1 MNGIAVLAGR
11 DMEEMAYG
19 PAGVAPRTATWVKRN
34 GSTGVLVAVGARCTP
49 KGAGSSTG
57 SPDQVGVD
65 IDEFVEFD
73 DGSRVSIRW
82 DRGCAISLN
91 GAGQLSEQEL
101 LEHLEGALLPDE
113 GEVEDLGE
121 RRSWHEHALL
131 LAEQGINATAQELKN
146 LPYLTELSSDLR
158 VQVQA

>member
-1 MNGIAVLAGR
+1 
-11 DMEEMAYG
+11 MAYG

-34 GSTGVLVAVGARCTP
+34 GSTGGLVAVGARCTP

-73 DGSRVSIRW
+73 DGSWVSIRW

-101 LEHLEGALLPDE
+101 LGHLEGALLPN
-113 GEVEDLGE
+113 ED
-121 RRSWHEHALL
+121 
-131 LAEQGINATAQELKN
+131 ELKTWAN
-146 LPYLTELSSDLR
+146 AVPSTSMRSCWWSRVTMQLPRS
-158 VQVQA
+158 